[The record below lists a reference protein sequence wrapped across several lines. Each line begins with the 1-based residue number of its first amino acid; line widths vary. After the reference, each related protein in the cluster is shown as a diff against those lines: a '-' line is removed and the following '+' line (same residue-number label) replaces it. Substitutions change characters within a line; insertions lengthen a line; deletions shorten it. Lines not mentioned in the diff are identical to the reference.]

1 MISSVKPSLKN
12 SCSGSLLMF
21 TKGRTA
27 MEGLSGNGKTIFS
40 LEADSNLGEGGDT
53 GFETFSGKEGAP
65 FWGGE
70 ISTAIFP
77 VSGTSIEGG
86 GTADDFSCWR
96 EAIFSLGATSG

>member
-1 MISSVKPSLKN
+1 
-12 SCSGSLLMF
+12 
-21 TKGRTA
+21 

-40 LEADSNLGEGGDT
+40 WEADSNLGEGGDT

-65 FWGGE
+65 FWGGA

-96 EAIFSLGATSG
+96 EAIFSSSFSGLTSTFSLRLEINFSHASPFKESS